1 MKRTPFLSRI
11 LSILGTVVAVTLTPQ
26 EVAAGTMHSD
36 VPMPIYMD
44 FGQNMGR
51 YAVGSNVNALLGH
64 IRQNVDGGIVIHY
77 TDGTPSYTISNTQ
90 GMIDYSAVHDG
101 GYAAAM
107 GPNMIATVA
116 HNGEINGSFAER
128 VVGSEHAINY
138 SAVGV
143 RYSHQAARD
152 EVVFRLVPTFG
163 DSIFDYCLQRQTK
176 VFTDISWSPMST
188 ITDVASMQGKHQ
200 YHAGA
205 GSMNM
210 WSETDGK
217 YHFNQGSL
225 IGSIKTINITS
236 NRGHDCWIII
246 SDPNYGNG
254 VGASTAN
261 PLPIGTEGG
270 DSGSPV
276 FIYNST
282 TGQYE
287 YFVAHEGGTGIS
299 SAQGWGNIKWSHE
312 TLQRFN
318 VSPDMSSGEVHLQA
332 ITSAGEYYA
341 DKAGN
346 STTTY
351 YGYATDAAGNILTQ
365 YNGVRSGLNTWSDLS
380 GIRNLQNWYA
390 WNSDAYI
397 QQSDVDLFFTENLV
411 FNATQ
416 AENKVV
422 LDATVDLGIGYAEFN
437 AGELEKARFTISSAA
452 GENNM
457 FNHAGYVIN
466 EGAEVHLQLTNPE
479 DYMTEWRKTGAGDLY
494 IDGTGNTNA
503 LLAVGGSGKTYLQ
516 QKDGWAAYNVIVG
529 SGATVVISDISQIA
543 RDLTIGND
551 GGVLDMN
558 GQSMDWYSNNPNV
571 QAAGFSINA
580 LTEGAIITNSTGT
593 TTLTY
598 KESGQQTWLGSFVD
612 TKEGALRIVYNGGGT
627 WTMHSIHTDLSHHA
641 DSGLSVA
648 SGKVVLAGTNTVH
661 GKGSETGHTGNR
673 LFLENDW
680 HYADAKMN
688 VSVADGATFE
698 LGSHARLKGNISV
711 AAGGTFIMREGVH
724 DRYEYVEGG
733 IYLEDT
739 YQYADFYG
747 LKGDIALS
755 GEMQVAY
762 SAGTTTNTTLSGSL
776 SGAGT
781 LTVAAGTTGG
791 ILTLAGDNSAFTGKK
806 SISSGGV
813 IATSLAALGSADQQW
828 LIGKQGWLAS
838 HGFTEGTDILS
849 HIDAASAGTLALS
862 NDLTTKL
869 DFSEHSG
876 LFLGAET
883 GKTVQYGAE
892 GTSDVWTAVGDNYLL
907 GGGGGTLVV
916 NYKLTG
922 ADTGIILGAD
932 ASSTGKVVLANTGND
947 FGGFISFAG
956 TGVILE
962 TAQGAMSNANLQ
974 LSYGNSLLSVTPGD
988 DVSRLTAD
996 SDGIILVDKIADTDI
1011 ELVLPTYMA
1020 ADSITST
1027 TGLAVGASVDT
1038 VYTGKLTLAADA
1050 AYQFS
1055 SVNGATLTLDT
1066 TLSDAH
1072 DMIVDAQG
1080 YTGGTVILAGNESY
1094 AGNITVQGNRDTA
1107 AAGDITL
1114 AFGRDTVLSGDITL
1128 KTGGTLDVAGHHL
1141 TLSGNVIDAG
1151 GSLVNSSWSGPLDT
1165 EWSGTLT
1172 LHAESGQSRSIAA
1185 SISTPLIYKTGAGN
1199 VTLAAA
1205 NTYTDMYLQGGT
1217 LTVGQADAL
1226 SIYGTVH
1233 MSGGATLDLATYQL
1247 SKNTYMNA
1255 ESIIVESG
1263 SATVQQSGAEA
1274 GHVSLI
1280 QGNVLLN
1287 EGTELHLQ
1295 GAGIYELSGTRF
1307 GGENAVLHVDAP
1319 RLRLQSGSTLH
1330 IDGTLSYAA
1339 NGTLHSQAT
1348 NNGMTRNINRLQ
1360 MLNGA
1365 TLTLSEQG
1373 GTNYW
1378 QVNSLSGEG
1387 TLQWNSTTNHVDGNN
1402 STASRLVIADESDFA
1417 GSIRLNRS
1425 NGNANHTH
1433 GAYIELAHDKA
1444 AQYADISLSG
1454 ADARSWASLA
1464 VNTADATICGLSGNE
1479 YSFTYAGAAVNTR
1492 YTGENHPASTR
1503 QSTLTINTAAGSSYT
1518 YAGVVGHSADTPSSG
1533 LSLVKLGAGNQTFS
1547 GTSYLADVSVQ
1558 GGSLSFV
1565 SGNTVVN
1572 GDVAVAGGAVLSG
1585 IDFIL
1590 SDAKTFTVLGGD
1602 TAATAQ
1608 FSGTLNL
1615 AGGTLEFDGYQLM
1628 ASSSEGVAALTV
1640 GGLTHVDGTDLTI
1653 SLTNMGN
1660 LTAGSYTLATGDW
1673 SGIDEHLTLREN
1685 VGYDAV
1691 FSTNASGHLLMQLA
1705 LRSGTHVWDGTSDS
1719 HTWSTTQ
1726 FGSSSNA
1733 LAADAIVL
1741 FTDTAGGRTVS
1752 VSENV
1757 EVQQAHFQHN
1767 NGEYTVESNGGMATI
1782 GSLSKSGSGTLTLQ
1796 SGVVVTGD
1804 ATISRGELILQS
1816 TNLLQ
1821 GSVSGDGTL
1830 VVDWGTGNSDGVS
1843 LVGLQRL
1850 ELKSGTF
1857 AVTGSQTLGVN
1868 EIQIQNGA
1876 ALEHNAGVN
1885 YTGSLV
1891 VNGGTY
1897 RQASGVDY
1905 AGHITL
1911 DGGILALA
1919 GGSLTGTLDQVA
1931 DASIQAASG
1940 TTSWLNMVLSQNDDA
1955 VLIQTGG
1962 GNIDIVSNSRT
1973 QLQNYIVREGT
1984 LTYSGYYNHTN
1995 QGTITVED
2003 GAMLKVGWGAGLVA
2017 KQINLAGGATLKLE
2031 NGATAW
2037 WLSNNVNTKL
2047 LVEDGAMISGSA
2059 TGTGSY
2065 INGSI
2070 SGSGTLN
2077 LYNASTGADAYTV
2090 NSVISDGAE
2099 ALGLHLTNTNVTLT
2113 GANTYSG
2120 GTIIDANSS
2129 VTATNISALGNGA
2142 VQNGGSLVMES
2153 ALMVGGIS
2161 GQGTLATNGQVLILT
2176 NSADNTY
2183 TGTVSGQGAILQ
2195 IGTGRSKFSGTAD
2208 VSSIG
2213 VSAGSLSFTGS
2224 ATISSGGIVAEGAS
2238 LSFDGTIALG
2248 EMIENAG
2255 VVNIGTGAAFELEIG
2270 HFVNGAFTLVTG
2282 SGRINYAEELTL
2294 EDFTIVGYD
2303 FEELANRG
2311 VEATISQTSSQ
2322 LSLSF
2327 SAFLRDL
2334 VWSGQA
2340 SAEWNGTDGNWNM
2353 GDNIGVVYGVV
2364 DNVTFD
2370 ASSSVREVTLSG
2382 GIEVANMNVVAG
2394 DYVFSGTALNVQ
2406 SSLHIADGASA
2417 TLNTMPTSL
2426 GVATVDGTLNL
2437 AFTGTWTQ
2445 ELNAANG
2452 VVNKTS
2458 SGTLTW
2464 DAEGV
2469 LSIGT
2474 LNVNAGIL
2482 NISADMEVGELNI
2495 AGSSQ
2500 AYLTN
2505 NAAADALNKTVSRV
2519 HLSESSKLLV
2529 YNKEAT
2535 TNYTTVDEVIVA
2547 GAATIQDYA
2556 YQSSYVGL
2564 NTLGLAE
2571 GITSSS
2577 LTLGCATMGSDV
2589 TVFNLGAEAK
2599 ESGDFV
2605 GTIALRA
2612 LGVTNRGALILSHA
2626 DIAANSVITMSCAN
2640 DTQNYAQ
2647 LGLGI
2652 HAERTTI
2659 AGLNSTEI
2667 LGTKSK
2673 LFSGA
2678 YKQSAGY
2685 DANDAFDSINFT
2697 DVAERTLVINTAAG
2711 STHTFYGEVL
2721 STVNIEKQGS
2731 GTQVLAGTVGS
2742 TKLSVLGGTLSLA
2755 GATISS
2761 GALAQVELG
2770 RGATL
2775 QHSLAVD
2782 GAHALKLTGTSGATG
2797 TATLSGDLVLGG
2809 GTLSFDTAWLSETE
2823 ASLTVTG
2830 GISLAEGVNTQTI
2843 TMTSGTGLMQGG
2855 SYLLLAGDFAAG
2867 ITAENFTLAGLSGA
2881 VAGSLSLADGGL
2893 WLSIGVS
2900 ETAHVWS
2907 GTDDAH
2913 VWSGTMYGTAVA
2925 GVLTDAVP
2933 ATFDDSAANR
2943 NVLIE
2948 GAVSAPGGIVFD
2960 NTEAYNISSSN
2971 INSRISTTSFALTNT
2986 GTVTLGVALDAQ
2998 SMSLSQGTLVL
3009 RDGAT
3014 LTDGVQVSMDNG
3026 ATLDMTSTTQSFSA
3040 LSMAEGTTITDFYGS
3055 GTLTIKDPVALNGT
3069 INVGTIK
3076 TQGEVSLT
3084 VGDNTH
3090 TLHVQ
3095 SGSTTLRGELVPANL
3110 VLDANTTLTA
3120 EQAVNLGSSAAI
3132 RAMGGG
3138 ITVAADVAFSGG
3150 SLFFDNAAL
3159 SESAAAL
3166 AFTGT
3171 LSRAENGTVKVAV
3184 ADIEN
3189 LRDGGTWVLATGDWA
3204 AFSDSSF
3211 VFDYKAPELASFSI
3225 SGNTLS
3231 MTLAA
3236 HRIWAGTS
3244 ADYQWNSTAFG
3255 ADAACPAAAIAL
3267 FDDTAE
3273 NTHIRLTESVSVGEM
3288 YFDHNNAYSITAE
3301 NNAAITNAGNLNKS
3315 GSGALLIDARLY
3327 MTGGITQTGGTVT
3340 LSGDGS
3346 VLGDYTIRNA
3356 STLNIEGSGISMG
3369 KLYAL
3374 RLDHVTST
3382 INVTGGSASFSSID
3396 LESYTTLN
3404 FLKPQGAD
3412 TAEYTVAGRLGF
3424 TSAWATGS
3432 TRVLVEEG
3440 VKLKL
3445 GSIHS
3450 PWGWGSFEI
3459 NGDVEV
3465 AGAISLSSGTEE
3477 PITGTGS
3484 LTAGSLSTGNSGTY
3498 VFDVARTTITGAVN
3512 INGQTQLRSGV
3523 FTSESQFTQSGSTLT
3538 IDGGTLNLNG
3548 ASSFSGGI
3556 LKLASG
3562 KINVQ
3567 SGAAT
3572 ISNTVD
3578 ATGGE
3583 VEVSGGTLKLTDAT
3597 AHALLQGV
3605 DSFTLAG
3612 GTLDLAGVDFSSS
3625 SIVLKQDAAFAF
3637 HSGVIA
3643 LGNLETG
3650 KSYTIFDASQGTIT
3664 GWQALSA
3671 QNFSIGGINLADMG
3685 RVQLT
3690 LGDSGTF
3697 SYTQT
3702 VYDLTWTGAAS
3713 STWNATD
3720 ANWQGGE
3727 GVFANGDH
3735 VTFAS
3740 NAEVHVDGT
3749 MKPASLTLNEGV
3761 SVTLS
3766 GNTLMPYKL
3775 TLHEGASLLGKVCI
3789 SSGLALTLEGNV
3801 ILGDLSLADGGNLTL
3816 SPAEGKSYTI
3826 GSLSNVAT
3834 LSMQG
3839 RGILNLGNAS
3849 LTNLEFATRTTWA
3862 SRIGELN
3869 IKGTVQVSDLL
3880 SVGWGTLNLASADAQ
3895 VTTKR
3900 FRASTYG
3907 RQATSIVN
3915 INGGSLMITGEH
3927 DGTSEAEQQIAFL
3940 LAHWNDASTT
3950 INLNSGSLTSEKA
3963 VMYMG
3968 WDSCGNF
3975 NALGGEASL
3984 KGIQFSTVRTED
3996 VDTFALG
4003 TATSGNA
4010 VVNIGSFGIKG
4021 MASTDVVRL
4030 GHGTLKA
4037 AASFSIAGNSP
4048 IFMVATASEACPGTI
4063 FDTNGNSITVETAVS
4078 GNGAM
4083 VKRGEGTLAF
4093 TAAST
4098 GFTGSVAVEA
4108 GTLQVDATSASLL
4121 EGASALTLS
4130 GGTLDLSFIDSSAAA
4145 LTLAQGATYTFTRS
4159 GVIALGDLQA
4169 GTTYHIFDAS
4179 AGTLSGWDTL
4189 GVANFTL
4196 GGTAMADMGR
4206 VKLTLGT
4213 DGSFAYAIQPESQ
4226 TLTWAGTSTSSV
4238 WDTSTTNWN
4247 TDAGNNVE
4255 FIEGDDVIFG
4265 SGEANKNVT
4274 LKGSVTVGKMT
4285 VNADGYS
4292 FAPADANSSASIT
4305 MDEWEVS
4312 VTNSEN
4318 QLKLGTGTGTLN
4330 VTVNESS
4337 SVTGAVDLYW
4347 GTTLNLKGLNHE
4359 IERII
4364 MRAAG
4369 TGSTL
4374 NISSATAT
4382 IDTIEMRNTS
4392 TLTFGLEDGSVAGD
4406 YEVKNLTI
4414 GNNGNTRTINIY
4426 EGAEVSVGTMAL
4438 NTSTNAGEHTT
4449 TLSGKGTLGIT
4460 TLNVTQGTLNITN
4473 SLTTITT
4480 ANLTGGTV
4488 NFGDG
4493 STTVTTVNVNSGAAE
4508 MGMAEGCSRGNV
4520 TVSGGL
4526 NIENGATLTSALS
4539 MVLDGTLSIEQGGTW
4554 TLNGGI
4560 QSLTETQLSG
4570 IQGTLDVGS
4579 AATLKMTNKTT
4590 AKNNVSTALDH
4601 VVGAGTVVLDY
4612 AIEQY
4617 DNGIGFN
4624 FSGFTGTVQV
4634 DRGRVL
4640 ISSSTFNTTE
4650 GAAQPAFKLTS
4661 ADSQLVFND
4670 TGTVLKSD
4678 VELAAD
4684 TTFHVNSTKSATI
4697 SGEMSGSGGFTK
4709 AGAGSLTLSGA
4720 NTYTG
4725 ATTVS
4730 GGTLELTGAVSMAA
4744 QSNISLASGTTLLL
4758 NATNETAMTLG
4769 NAVSGTGTIHK
4780 KGAYETV
4787 LSGNVAATT
4796 INVKDGTNQ
4805 ATNAGTLTLSGDTVK
4820 ADTLYAAY
4828 GTVNVGDGTDA
4839 TSMQVTRM
4847 ELGDSSATAGS
4858 ASLNVKAAST
4868 LTVTGSNNGSDY
4880 KSASL
4885 LLAEWEHGTNLNVA
4899 GKLLAPNAK
4908 ALVGD
4913 NVANITIANGGVM
4926 AVKGMGVAS
4935 VKDGKS
4941 QEINVTLQDG
4951 GTLILGSEGI
4961 DTAKT
4966 FTGTLGAGTVG
4977 MSAATTTIAEDVTLN
4992 SAEGTTFDTTQYVF
5006 ETTENVAT
5014 DIARGTEAG
5023 EMTISG
5029 NISSAEGVAAKMKV
5043 AGNGE
5048 LTLNG
5053 NATLGG
5059 GLEVEQ
5065 GAKMYVSSTASIES
5079 TADNAAATMEGA
5091 VSIKQATDS
5100 EAASITGTGDT
5111 AATMNNSLIT
5121 IAQGASL
5128 TVDSIIISASSR
5140 ITGQTA
5146 ATFAARTAG
5155 VTNLTAT
5162 NTTVVL
5168 GAGNA
5173 EVADAPA
5180 TLTQG
5185 TLVSLD
5191 GTQSALPVAGDFT
5204 TLAVTS
5210 NALSSLTLNAGSSLT
5225 IDFSTLLTDVQIAN
5239 IDLIELSF
5247 ADVNVDWTA
5256 DNITITGTWQ
5266 NNRMTAYYL
5275 APTETAVANVG
5286 SIYFAT
5292 DSIPEPTSTTLSILA
5307 LAALAARRRRR

>member
-4977 MSAATTTIAEDVTLN
+4977 MSAATTTIAEDVT
-4992 SAEGTTFDTTQYVF
+4992 
-5006 ETTENVAT
+5006 
-5014 DIARGTEAG
+5014 
-5023 EMTISG
+5023 
-5029 NISSAEGVAAKMKV
+5029 
-5043 AGNGE
+5043 
-5048 LTLNG
+5048 
-5053 NATLGG
+5053 
-5059 GLEVEQ
+5059 
-5065 GAKMYVSSTASIES
+5065 
-5079 TADNAAATMEGA
+5079 
-5091 VSIKQATDS
+5091 
-5100 EAASITGTGDT
+5100 
-5111 AATMNNSLIT
+5111 
-5121 IAQGASL
+5121 
-5128 TVDSIIISASSR
+5128 
-5140 ITGQTA
+5140 
-5146 ATFAARTAG
+5146 
-5155 VTNLTAT
+5155 
-5162 NTTVVL
+5162 
-5168 GAGNA
+5168 
-5173 EVADAPA
+5173 
-5180 TLTQG
+5180 
-5185 TLVSLD
+5185 
-5191 GTQSALPVAGDFT
+5191 
-5204 TLAVTS
+5204 
-5210 NALSSLTLNAGSSLT
+5210 
-5225 IDFSTLLTDVQIAN
+5225 
-5239 IDLIELSF
+5239 
-5247 ADVNVDWTA
+5247 
-5256 DNITITGTWQ
+5256 
-5266 NNRMTAYYL
+5266 
-5275 APTETAVANVG
+5275 
-5286 SIYFAT
+5286 
-5292 DSIPEPTSTTLSILA
+5292 
-5307 LAALAARRRRR
+5307 

>member
-1 MKRTPFLSRI
+1 
-11 LSILGTVVAVTLTPQ
+11 
-26 EVAAGTMHSD
+26 MHSD

-163 DSIFDYCLQRQTK
+163 NSIFDYCLQRQTK

-346 STTTY
+346 SSTTY

-437 AGELEKARFTISSAA
+437 AGELEKARFTITSTE
-452 GENNM
+452 GEGNL

-529 SGATVVISDISQIA
+529 SGATVVISDISQIV

-598 KESGQQTWLGSFVD
+598 KESGQQTWLGAFVD
-612 TKEGALRIVYNGGGT
+612 TKEGALRIVYDGGGT

-673 LFLENDW
+673 LLLENDW

-688 VSVADGATFE
+688 VSVADGTTFE
-698 LGSHARLKGNISV
+698 LGSHARLTGNISV

-849 HIDAASAGTLALS
+849 HIDADSAGTLALS

-869 DFSEHSG
+869 NFSEHSG

-892 GTSDVWTAVGDNYLL
+892 STSDVWTAVGDNYLL

-932 ASSTGKVVLANTGND
+932 TSSTGKVVLANTGND
-947 FGGFISFAG
+947 FGGDIRFAG
-956 TGVILE
+956 TGLILE
-962 TAQGAMSNANLQ
+962 TAQGAMGNANLQ

-988 DVSRLTAD
+988 DLSRLTAD
-996 SDGIILVDKIADTDI
+996 SDGIILVDKVADTDI

-1027 TGLAVGASVDT
+1027 TGLAVGSSVDT
-1038 VYTGKLTLAADA
+1038 VYTGKLTLAAGA

-1055 SVNGATLTLDT
+1055 TVNGATLTLDT

-1080 YTGGTVILAGNESY
+1080 YGGGTVIMAGNESY
-1094 AGNITVQGNRDTA
+1094 AGAITVQGNRDTA

-1151 GSLVNSSWSGPLDT
+1151 GSLVNSSWAGPLDT

-1263 SATVQQSGAEA
+1263 SATVQQSGAGA

-1339 NGTLHSQAT
+1339 DGTLHSQAT

-1503 QSTLTINTAAGSSYT
+1503 QSTLTINTAAGASYT
-1518 YAGVVGHSADTPSSG
+1518 YAGVVGHSADTPAAG

-1585 IDFIL
+1585 IDFTL

-1602 TAATAQ
+1602 TAATAK

-1628 ASSSEGVAALTV
+1628 ASSSAGGAALTV
-1640 GGLTHVDGTDLTI
+1640 GGLTHVDGTNLTI
-1653 SLTNMGN
+1653 ALTNMGN

-1691 FSTNASGHLLMQLA
+1691 FSTNDSGYLLMQLA

-1796 SGVVVTGD
+1796 SGVLVTGD

-1843 LVGLQRL
+1843 LVGLKRL

-1857 AVTGSQTLGVN
+1857 SVTGSQTLGVN

-1876 ALEHNAGVN
+1876 ALEHNAGVD

-1940 TTSWLNMVLSQNDDA
+1940 TTSRLNMVLSQNDDA

-2003 GAMLKVGWGAGLVA
+2003 GAMLRVGWGAGLEA

-2065 INGSI
+2065 INGTI
-2070 SGSGTLN
+2070 SGSGTLE

-2142 VQNGGSLVMES
+2142 VQNGGSLIMES

-2161 GQGTLATNGQVLILT
+2161 GQGTLATNGQVLILS

-2195 IGTGRSKFSGTAD
+2195 IGTGRSEFSGAAD

-2213 VSAGSLSFTGS
+2213 VSAGSLSLTGS

-2311 VEATISQTSSQ
+2311 VETTISQTSSQ

-2382 GIEVANMNVVAG
+2382 DIEVANMNVVAG

-2426 GVATVDGTLNL
+2426 GAATVDGTLNL

-2445 ELNAANG
+2445 ELNAADG
-2452 VVNKTS
+2452 VVNKTA

-2464 DAEGV
+2464 NAEGV

-2482 NISADMEVGELNI
+2482 NISADMEIGELNI

-2556 YQSSYVGL
+2556 FKSSYVGL

-2626 DIAANSVITMSCAN
+2626 DIAANSVITMSCAD
-2640 DTQNYAQ
+2640 DTQDYAQ

-2678 YKQSAGY
+2678 YEKSAGY

-2775 QHSLAVD
+2775 QHSLTLD
-2782 GAHALKLTGTSGATG
+2782 DAHALKLTGTSGATG
-2797 TATLSGDLVLGG
+2797 TATLSGGLVLGG
-2809 GTLSFDTAWLSETE
+2809 GTLSFDTAWLSETD
-2823 ASLTVTG
+2823 ASLTVIG

-2843 TMTSGTGLMQGG
+2843 TMSSGTGLMQGG

-2925 GVLTDAVP
+2925 GVLTDTAP

-2960 NTEAYNISSSN
+2960 NTEDYSISSSN

-2998 SMSLSQGTLVL
+2998 SISLSQGTLVL
-3009 RDGAT
+3009 RDGAK
-3014 LTDGVQVSMDNG
+3014 LTDGVPVSLDNG

-3055 GTLTIKDPVALNGT
+3055 GTLTIKDSVALNGT

-3110 VLDANTTLTA
+3110 VLDADTTLAA
-3120 EQAVNLGSSAAI
+3120 ESAIALGSGAAI
-3132 RAMGGG
+3132 HATGGG

-3255 ADAACPAAAIAL
+3255 TDAACPAAAIAL

-3412 TAEYTVAGRLGF
+3412 SAEYTVAGRLGF

-3445 GSIHS
+3445 GSIYS
-3450 PWGWGSFEI
+3450 SWGWGSFEI

-3498 VFDVARTTITGAVN
+3498 VFDVARTTITEAVN

-3548 ASSFSGGI
+3548 SSAFSGGI

-3572 ISNTVD
+3572 ISNTVN

-3583 VEVSGGTLKLTDAT
+3583 VEVSGGTLKFGNTAAATNLLSGVESITLSSGMLDLSSVSFAADGTGIALKAAVQAADGFTLCLGGLEAGNTYAIFDLSAQGASFDNWQKLNLMLDGAAVSRFSGVSLVLTDT
-3597 AHALLQGV
+3597 AANVVLGADYNMTTYDKLYWAGGASGVWDYTTRNWDGNALTNTAEDNTTYAEGDTAYFAANTTTSITSALAPARAVKIALEEGANV
-3605 DSFTLAG
+3605 TLNADSFTFGSMSLAQNANLILNG
-3612 GTLDLAGVDFSSS
+3612 ERYVFTSAIGSANHL
-3625 SIVLKQDAAFAF
+3625 
-3637 HSGVIA
+3637 GVIDFYA
-3643 LGNLETG
+3643 TKLE
-3650 KSYTIFDASQGTIT
+3650 ASQ
-3664 GWQALSA
+3664 A
-3671 QNFSIGGINLADMG
+3671 INLYGKFNVHGDVLVSGG
-3685 RVQLT
+3685 RVAVASGAELHLT
-3690 LGDSGTF
+3690 DQS
-3697 SYTQT
+3697 
-3702 VYDLTWTGAAS
+3702 
-3713 STWNATD
+3713 
-3720 ANWQGGE
+3720 
-3727 GVFANGDH
+3727 
-3735 VTFAS
+3735 
-3740 NAEVHVDGT
+3740 
-3749 MKPASLTLNEGV
+3749 SLTRETYAAYWMQGALVVDEDAEAQFT
-3761 SVTLS
+3761 SVDDVHLS
-3766 GNTLMPYKL
+3766 YQVNGGKIQL
-3775 TLHEGASLLGKVCI
+3775 EDGSSLIMSVR
-3789 SSGLALTLEGNV
+3789 
-3801 ILGDLSLADGGNLTL
+3801 NLTTYND
-3816 SPAEGKSYTI
+3816 AQI
-3826 GSLSNVAT
+3826 NV
-3834 LSMQG
+3834 G
-3839 RGILNLGNAS
+3839 
-3849 LTNLEFATRTTWA
+3849 
-3862 SRIGELN
+3862 
-3869 IKGTVQVSDLL
+3869 
-3880 SVGWGTLNLASADAQ
+3880 ADA
-3895 VTTKR
+3895 
-3900 FRASTYG
+3900 
-3907 RQATSIVN
+3907 
-3915 INGGSLMITGEH
+3915 
-3927 DGTSEAEQQIAFL
+3927 
-3940 LAHWNDASTT
+3940 
-3950 INLNSGSLTSEKA
+3950 
-3963 VMYMG
+3963 
-3968 WDSCGNF
+3968 
-3975 NALGGEASL
+3975 
-3984 KGIQFSTVRTED
+3984 
-3996 VDTFALG
+3996 
-4003 TATSGNA
+4003 
-4010 VVNIGSFGIKG
+4010 
-4021 MASTDVVRL
+4021 
-4030 GHGTLKA
+4030 
-4037 AASFSIAGNSP
+4037 
-4048 IFMVATASEACPGTI
+4048 
-4063 FDTNGNSITVETAVS
+4063 
-4078 GNGAM
+4078 
-4083 VKRGEGTLAF
+4083 
-4093 TAAST
+4093 
-4098 GFTGSVAVEA
+4098 
-4108 GTLQVDATSASLL
+4108 
-4121 EGASALTLS
+4121 
-4130 GGTLDLSFIDSSAAA
+4130 TLDLSQTTAVNLQANATVNLAEGAEVMGTLRASGSNVAVKAAGAASLDTLAVSGGTTTVSLMPNAATGTLSLESLAMTGGTLTVAGGALSIDSATATTGGTLQITGGALELNADSAVDLLQSVGNFSMSAGS
-4145 LTLAQGATYTFTRS
+4145 LDLADVDFADSSISIKSGATFTFS
-4159 GVIALGDLQA
+4159 GGTVELGDLQA
-4169 GTTYHIFDAS
+4169 DTTYHIFDAS

-4226 TLTWAGTSTSSV
+4226 TLTWAGSDSGV
-4238 WDTSTTNWN
+4238 WDTQTANWDTTPD

-4265 SGEANKNVT
+4265 SGAANKTVT

-4285 VNADGYS
+4285 VNANGYS
-4292 FAPADANSSASIT
+4292 FAPANSSASIT
-4305 MDEWEVS
+4305 MDTWEVS

-4359 IERII
+4359 IGKII
-4364 MRAAG
+4364 MRANA

-4374 NISSATAT
+4374 NISSAMAT

-4392 TLTFGLEDGSVAGD
+4392 TLTFGLEDGSVAGE

-4438 NTSTNAGEHTT
+4438 NTSSNAGQHTT
-4449 TLSGKGTLGIT
+4449 TLSGKGTLGIN
-4460 TLNVTQGTLNITN
+4460 TLNVNEGTLNITN

-4526 NIENGATLTSALS
+4526 SIKNGATLTSALS

-4612 AIEQY
+4612 AIEQS

-4634 DRGRVL
+4634 DRGRVF

-4684 TTFHVNSTKSATI
+4684 TTFHVNSQKSATI
-4697 SGEMSGSGGFTK
+4697 SGVMSGSGGFTK

-4730 GGTLELTGAVSMAA
+4730 DGTLELTGAVSMAA
-4744 QSNISLASGTTLLL
+4744 QSNISLSGGTTLLL
-4758 NATNETAMTLG
+4758 NATNESTMALG
-4769 NAVSGTGTIHK
+4769 NAISGTGTTTIHK

-4787 LSGNVAATT
+4787 LSGNVNVTT
-4796 INVKDGTNQ
+4796 INVKDGANQ
-4805 ATNAGTLTLSGDTVK
+4805 ATNAGTLTLTGDTVK
-4820 ADTLYAAY
+4820 ADTLYASY

-4935 VKDGKS
+4935 VKNGKT
-4941 QEINVTLQDG
+4941 QEINVNLQDG

-4977 MSAATTTIAEDVTLN
+4977 MSAASTTIAEDVTLN
-4992 SAEGTTFDTTQYVF
+4992 SAEGTTFDTTQYAF
-5006 ETTENVAT
+5006 ETNAENVAT
-5014 DIARGTEAG
+5014 GIVRGTEAG

-5043 AGNGE
+5043 AGNGS

-5100 EAASITGTGDT
+5100 EAASIKGTGDT
-5111 AATMNNSLIT
+5111 ATTMNNSLIT

-5128 TVDSIIISASSR
+5128 TVDNMIISESSR

-5168 GAGNA
+5168 GSGNA
-5173 EVADAPA
+5173 EVAGQAA
-5180 TLTQG
+5180 TLAQN

-5191 GTQSALPVAGDFT
+5191 GTATKVQMAGDFSK
-5204 TLAVTS
+5204 LAVTS

-5225 IDFSTLLTDVQIAN
+5225 IDFSTLLADVDISN

-5247 ADVNVDWTA
+5247 AEDVNVDWT
-5256 DNITITGTWQ
+5256 DNITISGVLGD
-5266 NNRMTAYYL
+5266 NRMTAYYL
-5275 APTETAVANVG
+5275 APAETAVANVG

-5292 DSIPEPTSTTLSILA
+5292 DSIPEPTTTTLSILA